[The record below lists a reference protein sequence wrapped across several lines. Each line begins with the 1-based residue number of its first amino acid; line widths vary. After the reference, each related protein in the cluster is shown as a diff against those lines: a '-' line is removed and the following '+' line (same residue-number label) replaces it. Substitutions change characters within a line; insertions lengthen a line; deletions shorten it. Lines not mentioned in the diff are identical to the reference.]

1 MTNLSVQRLWHNVR
15 AHASEPEAESFQ
27 PDHKQMRLATWNV
40 NSLKVRR
47 PQVLDWLAAN
57 PVDALCLQELK
68 LDQDKFP
75 LAAFTEIGYHAAW
88 AGQKTYNG
96 VAILSRQ
103 PGADVVRDIPDF
115 EDHQR
120 RVLAITLPFGD
131 ERIRVICAYCP
142 NGQALDSDKYTYK
155 LAWYK
160 ALNAWIARERQIHP
174 NIAVLGDYNIAPGDD
189 DVHDPAKWIG
199 QVLVSEPERAALRAL
214 LDLGFHDAF
223 RLFDQPPKSF
233 SWWDYRMN
241 GFRRNAGLRIDHV
254 LLSDSL
260 AARCTTCVID
270 KSPRANDQPSDHA
283 PVVATL
289 SG

>member
-1 MTNLSVQRLWHNVR
+1 MQ
-15 AHASEPEAESFQ
+15 
-27 PDHKQMRLATWNV
+27 LATWNV
-40 NSLKVRR
+40 NSLKVRL

-75 LAAFTEIGYHAAW
+75 VQAFTEIGYHAAW

-96 VAILSRQ
+96 VAVLSRE
-103 PGADVVRDIPDF
+103 PGVDVVRDIPDF

-120 RVLAITLPFGD
+120 RVLAITLPMGNQ
-131 ERIRVICAYCP
+131 RIRVICAYCP
-142 NGQALDSDKYTYK
+142 NGQALDSDKYVYK

-160 ALNAWIARERQIHP
+160 AFTTWIARELQSHP
-174 NIAVLGDYNIAPGDD
+174 NIAVLGDYNIAPADE

-199 QVLVSEPERAALRAL
+199 QVLVSEPERAALSGL
-214 LDLGFHDAF
+214 IDLGFRDAF

-241 GFRRNAGLRIDHV
+241 GFKRNAGLRIDHV
-254 LLSDSL
+254 LLSEPL
-260 AARCTTCVID
+260 AGRCTTCVID
-270 KSPRANDQPSDHA
+270 KAPRANEQPSDHA

-289 SG
+289 AR